1 MGAFDIFGAVKT
13 GLGFVSGL
21 AGTFSANKNIDKQIA
36 AQREE
41 NEKNREYN
49 LNLARMQ
56 NQWNIDQWNR
66 ENQYNTPAA
75 QRARLAAAG
84 MNPDLAYGEGVSA
97 NIAASSPEMTAG
109 APSSPV
115 DVSNLANKQTI
126 GDVVRSTMQLRLA
139 ESQAKANDAGAK
151 KTDQETKNLAVEN
164 NILSADALT
173 RAMQNEM
180 NIEFTR
186 SQVYYNHA
194 LAKES
199 HQNTER
205 LAAETNKLNQ
215 ETENLY
221 TQRDVLL
228 QQIKNMEIEAVQ
240 KRFDMW
246 LKSKEFDLQ
255 VQQVMQ
261 SIKESDSRISL
272 NNTQAADIL
281 ATQMARVLNLNASA
295 YLQGRQAENEIVK
308 GMILDV
314 GYDEAKFNFDQV
326 KEFDSASRVADIAS
340 KWMSGVGAAVGS
352 FAGAFVGLKG
362 VTSFPKVIKGFRK

>member
-1 MGAFDIFGAVKT
+1 MGVFDWVKT

-21 AGTFSANKNIDKQIA
+21 AGNISANKNIDKQIA

-49 LNLARMQ
+49 LNLAKMQ

-66 ENQYNTPAA
+66 ENAYNTPAA

-97 NIAASSPEMTAG
+97 NVAASSPEMTAG
-109 APSSPV
+109 APSVPT

-139 ESQAKANDAGAK
+139 ESQAKANDAGTR

-199 HQNTER
+199 HENAER

-228 QQIKNMEIEAVQ
+228 QQIKNMEIEVVQ
-240 KRFDMW
+240 KKFGMW

-261 SIKESDSRISL
+261 SIKESDSRINL
-272 NNTQAADIL
+272 NNQQAADIV

-295 YLQGRQAENEIVK
+295 YLQGRQAENEIVE
-308 GMILDV
+308 GLILDV
-314 GYDEAKFNFDQV
+314 GYEEAKFNLDQA
-326 KEFDSASRVADIAS
+326 KEFDSAYRIADIAS
-340 KWMSGVGAAVGS
+340 RWMSGIGTAVGS
-352 FAGAFVGLKG
+352 FAGALVGVKG
-362 VTSFPKVIKGFRK
+362 ITSIPKVVKGFRQ

>member
-1 MGAFDIFGAVKT
+1 MGVLDWVKT

-21 AGTFSANKNIDKQIA
+21 AGNISANKNIDKQIA

-49 LNLARMQ
+49 LNLAKMQ

-66 ENQYNTPAA
+66 ENAYNTPAA

-97 NIAASSPEMTAG
+97 NISAASPEMTAG
-109 APSSPV
+109 APSVPT

-164 NILSADALT
+164 DILSADALT
-173 RAMQNEM
+173 RAIQNEWS
-180 NIEFTR
+180 IEFTK

-194 LAKES
+194 LEKES
-199 HQNTER
+199 HANAEN
-205 LAAETNKLNQ
+205 LAAKTNNINVQ
-215 ETENLY
+215 TENLY
-221 TQRDVLL
+221 TQRDALL
-228 QQIKNMEIEAVQ
+228 QQIKNMELDAVQ
-240 KRFDMW
+240 KKFDMW
-246 LKSKEFDLQ
+246 LRSKEFDLQ

-261 SIKESDSRISL
+261 SIKESDSRINL
-272 NNTQAADIL
+272 NNQQAADIV

-314 GYDEAKFNFDQV
+314 GYDEAKFNFDQA
-326 KEFDSASRVADIAS
+326 KEFDSASRTADIAA
-340 KWMSGVGAAVGS
+340 KWMSGIGTAVGS
-352 FAGAFVGLKG
+352 FAGALVGVKG
-362 VTSFPKVIKGFRK
+362 ITSIPKVVKGFRK

>member
-1 MGAFDIFGAVKT
+1 MGVFDWVKT
-13 GLGFVSGL
+13 GLGFISGL
-21 AGTFSANKNIDKQIA
+21 AGNKSANENIDKQIA

-49 LNLARMQ
+49 LNLAKMQ

-66 ENQYNTPAA
+66 ENAYNTPAA

-97 NIAASSPEMTAG
+97 NVAASSPEMTAG
-109 APSSPV
+109 APSVPT

-164 NILSADALT
+164 DILSADALT
-173 RAMQNEM
+173 RAIQNEWS
-180 NIEFTR
+180 IEFTK

-194 LAKES
+194 LEKES
-199 HQNTER
+199 HANAEN
-205 LAAETNKLNQ
+205 LAAKTNNINVQ
-215 ETENLY
+215 TENLY
-221 TQRDVLL
+221 TQRDALL
-228 QQIKNMEIEAVQ
+228 QQIKNMELDAVQ
-240 KRFDMW
+240 KKFDMW
-246 LKSKEFDLQ
+246 LRSKEFDLQ

-272 NNTQAADIL
+272 NNQQAADIV

-314 GYDEAKFNFDQV
+314 GYEEAKFNFDQA
-326 KEFDSASRVADIAS
+326 KEFDSASRTADIAA
-340 KWMSGVGAAVGS
+340 KWMSGIGTAVGS
-352 FAGAFVGLKG
+352 FAGALVGVKG
-362 VTSFPKVIKGFRK
+362 ITSIPKVVKGFRK

>member
-1 MGAFDIFGAVKT
+1 MGAIGWVKT

-21 AGTFSANKNIDKQIA
+21 AGNISANKNIDKQIT

-49 LNLARMQ
+49 LNLARLQ
-56 NQWNIDQWNR
+56 NQWNIEQWNR
-66 ENQYNTPAA
+66 ENAYNTPAA

-109 APSSPV
+109 APSVPT

-126 GDVVRSTMQLRLA
+126 GDAVRSAMQLRLV

-173 RAMQNEM
+173 RAMQNEW
-180 NIEFTR
+180 NIEFTK

-199 HQNTER
+199 HANAEN
-205 LAAETNKLNQ
+205 LAAKTNNLNVQ
-215 ETENLY
+215 TENLY
-221 TQRDVLL
+221 VERDALF
-228 QQIKNMEIEAVQ
+228 QKIKNMEIEVVQ
-240 KRFDMW
+240 KKFDMW

-255 VQQVMQ
+255 VKQVMQ
-261 SIKESDSRISL
+261 SIKESDSRINL
-272 NNTQAADIL
+272 NYTQAADIL
-281 ATQMARVLNLNASA
+281 ATQTARVMNLNAST
-295 YLQGRQAENEIVK
+295 YLQGRQAENEIIK

-314 GYDEAKFNFDQV
+314 NYDEAKFNFDQA
-326 KEFDSASRVADIAS
+326 KDFDSASRVADIAA
-340 KWMSGVGAAVGS
+340 KWMSGLGAAVGS
-352 FAGAFVGLKG
+352 FAGAFVGLRG
-362 VTSFPKVIKGFRK
+362 ALQVPKMVRPYRINVD

>member
-1 MGAFDIFGAVKT
+1 MGALDWIKT

-21 AGTFSANKNIDKQIA
+21 AGNISANKNIDKQIA

-49 LNLARMQ
+49 LNLARLQ
-56 NQWNIDQWNR
+56 NQWNLDQWNR
-66 ENQYNTPAA
+66 ENAYNSPAA

-109 APSSPV
+109 APSVPT

-180 NIEFTR
+180 NIEFTK

-199 HQNTER
+199 HANTER
-205 LAAETNKLNQ
+205 LAAETNKINQ

-228 QQIKNMEIEAVQ
+228 QQVKNMEIEAVQ
-240 KRFDMW
+240 KKFDMW

-261 SIKESDSRISL
+261 SIKESDSRINL
-272 NNTQAADIL
+272 NNQQASDIV
-281 ATQMARVLNLNASA
+281 ATQTARLLNLNASA

-314 GYDEAKFNFDQV
+314 GYDEAKFNFDQA
-326 KEFDSASRVADIAS
+326 KDFDSASRTADIAA
-340 KWMSGVGAAVGS
+340 KWMSGIGTAVGS
-352 FAGAFVGLKG
+352 FAGALVGVKG
-362 VTSFPKVIKGFRK
+362 ITSIPKVVKGFRK

>member
-1 MGAFDIFGAVKT
+1 MGVFDWVKT

-21 AGTFSANKNIDKQIA
+21 AGNISANKNIDKQIA

-49 LNLARMQ
+49 LNLAKMQ
-56 NQWNIDQWNR
+56 NQWNLDQWNR
-66 ENQYNTPAA
+66 ENAYNTPAA

-97 NIAASSPEMTAG
+97 NISASSPEMTAG
-109 APSSPV
+109 APSVPT

-180 NIEFTR
+180 NIEFTK

-199 HQNTER
+199 HANTEK
-205 LAAETNKLNQ
+205 LAAETNKINQ

-221 TQRDVLL
+221 TQRDALL

-240 KRFDMW
+240 KKFDMW

-255 VQQVMQ
+255 VKQVMQ
-261 SIKESDSRISL
+261 SIKESDSRINL
-272 NNTQAADIL
+272 NNQQAQDIV

-314 GYDEAKFNFDQV
+314 GYDEAKFNFDQA
-326 KEFDSASRVADIAS
+326 KEFDSASRTADIAA
-340 KWMSGVGAAVGS
+340 KWMSGIGTAVGS
-352 FAGAFVGLKG
+352 FAGALVGVKG
-362 VTSFPKVIKGFRK
+362 ITSIPKVVKGFRK